1 VEKEGS
7 LMIAQ
12 PIKKHIDK
20 IDINDALIKTINEKT
35 KKVISLIQKNIEKYN
50 SVTFA
55 NSLGA
60 EDMVL
65 VDLIQKHKLN
75 VEIFSIDT
83 GRLPSETYN
92 LIQKVEDK
100 YQFKIKLYF
109 PNQEKVESYVNT
121 NGINAFYNSLDL
133 RKSCCAIRK
142 VEPLNRAL
150 KNKKAWIT
158 GMRQEQS
165 QTRLALKEEEFDEA
179 HQSQKLNPLS
189 SWSEVEIWAYIKM
202 YDVPYNVLHD
212 QFYPS
217 IGCAPCTRAISVGED
232 VRAGRWWW
240 EDPQNKECG
249 LHVK

>member
-1 VEKEGS
+1 MS
-7 LMIAQ
+7 IQ
-12 PIKKHIDK
+12 PIKAQKKHIDK
-20 IDINDALIKTINEKT
+20 IDINDALIKTIKEKSEN
-35 KKVISLIQKNIEKYN
+35 VISLIQKNIEKYS
-50 SVTFA
+50 SVAFA

-65 VDLIQKHKLN
+65 IDLIQKNKLS
-75 VEIFSIDT
+75 VEAFSIDT
-83 GRLPSETYN
+83 GRLPPETYN

-109 PNQEKVESYVNT
+109 PDHQKVESYVNT
-121 NGINAFYNSLDL
+121 NGINAFYNSVDL

-150 KNKKAWIT
+150 KDKKVWIT

-165 QTRLALKEEEFDEA
+165 QTRFALKEEEFDEA

-189 SWSEVEIWAYIKM
+189 TWSELEVWAYIKIN
-202 YDVPYNVLHD
+202 DVPYNTLHD

-217 IGCAPCTRAISVGED
+217 IGCAPCTRAISAGED
-232 VRAGRWWW
+232 IRAGRWWW

>member
-1 VEKEGS
+1 
-7 LMIAQ
+7 MTIQ
-12 PIKKHIDK
+12 PTKKQIDK
-20 IDINDALIKTINEKT
+20 IDINDALIKTINAKS
-35 KKVISLIQKNIEKYN
+35 KNVISLIQKNIEKLH
-50 SVTFA
+50 SVVFA

-65 VDLIQKHKLN
+65 VDLIRKNKLN

-83 GRLPSETYN
+83 GRLPSETYH
-92 LIQKVEDK
+92 LIQEVEDK
-100 YQFKIKLYF
+100 YQFKIKIYF
-109 PNQEKVESYVNT
+109 PNQEKVEGYVNL

-133 RKSCCAIRK
+133 RKSCCGIRK

-165 QTRLALKEEEFDEA
+165 QTRQTLQEEEFDEA

-189 SWSEVEIWAYIKM
+189 SWSENEIWAYIKINE
-202 YDVPYNVLHD
+202 VPYNALHD

-217 IGCAPCTRAISVGED
+217 IGCAPCSRAISEGED

>member
-1 VEKEGS
+1 
-7 LMIAQ
+7 MITK

-35 KKVISLIQKNIEKYN
+35 KNVISLIQKNIEKYN

-109 PNQEKVESYVNT
+109 PNQENVEHYVNT
-121 NGINAFYNSLDL
+121 YGINAFYNSLDL

-202 YDVPYNVLHD
+202 HDVPYNVLHD

>member
-1 VEKEGS
+1 
-7 LMIAQ
+7 MIHAN
-12 PIKKHIDK
+12 KKHIDK
-20 IDINDALIKTINEKT
+20 INIDDELIKIIDVKSKN
-35 KKVISLIQKNIEKYN
+35 VISLIQKNIEKYS
-50 SVTFA
+50 SVAFA

-65 VDLIQKHKLN
+65 IDLIQKNKLS
-75 VEIFSIDT
+75 VEAFSIDT
-83 GRLPSETYN
+83 GRLPPETYN

-109 PNQEKVESYVNT
+109 PDYQKIESYVNT
-121 NGINAFYNSLDL
+121 NGINAFYNSVDL

-150 KNKKAWIT
+150 KDKKVWIT

-165 QTRLALKEEEFDEA
+165 QTRFALKEEEFDEV

-189 SWSEVEIWAYIKM
+189 TWSELEVWAYIKIN
-202 YDVPYNVLHD
+202 DVPYNTLHD

-217 IGCAPCTRAISVGED
+217 IGCAPCTRAISAGED
-232 VRAGRWWW
+232 IRAGRWWW

>member
-1 VEKEGS
+1 MPNLAES
-7 LMIAQ
+7 ALML
-12 PIKKHIDK
+12 KKHIDK
-20 IDINDALIKTINEKT
+20 ININDALIKTINEKT
-35 KKVISLIQKNIEKYN
+35 KNVISLIQKNIEKYN

-109 PNQEKVESYVNT
+109 PNQENVEYYVNT

-189 SWSEVEIWAYIKM
+189 SWSEIEIWAYIKIH
-202 YDVPYNVLHD
+202 DVPYNALHD

-217 IGCAPCTRAISVGED
+217 IGCAPCTRPISAGED

>member
-1 VEKEGS
+1 
-7 LMIAQ
+7 MIHAN
-12 PIKKHIDK
+12 KKHIDK
-20 IDINDALIKTINEKT
+20 IDIDDELIKIIDEKS
-35 KKVISLIQKNIEKYN
+35 KNVISLIQKNIEKYS
-50 SVTFA
+50 SVAFA

-65 VDLIQKHKLN
+65 IDLIQKNKLS
-75 VEIFSIDT
+75 VEAFSIDT
-83 GRLPSETYN
+83 GRLPPETYN

-109 PNQEKVESYVNT
+109 PDHQKVESYVNT
-121 NGINAFYNSLDL
+121 NGINAFYNSVDL

-150 KNKKAWIT
+150 KDKKVWIT

-165 QTRLALKEEEFDEA
+165 KTRFALKEEEFDEV

-189 SWSEVEIWAYIKM
+189 TWSELEVWAYIKIN
-202 YDVPYNVLHD
+202 DVPYNTLHD

-217 IGCAPCTRAISVGED
+217 IGCAPCTRAISAGED
-232 VRAGRWWW
+232 IRAGRWWW

>member
-1 VEKEGS
+1 
-7 LMIAQ
+7 MITQAN
-12 PIKKHIDK
+12 KTHIDK
-20 IDINDALIKTINEKT
+20 IDIDDELIKIIDEKS
-35 KKVISLIQKNIEKYN
+35 KNVISLIQKNIEKYS
-50 SVTFA
+50 SVAFA

-65 VDLIQKHKLN
+65 IDLIQKNKLS
-75 VEIFSIDT
+75 VEAFSIDT
-83 GRLPSETYN
+83 GRLPPETYN

-109 PNQEKVESYVNT
+109 PNQEKVENYVNI

-150 KNKKAWIT
+150 KDKKVWIT

-165 QTRLALKEEEFDEA
+165 QTRFALKEEEFDET

-189 SWSEVEIWAYIKM
+189 TWSELEVWAYIKIN
-202 YDVPYNVLHD
+202 DVPYNTLHD

-217 IGCAPCTRAISVGED
+217 IGCAPCTRAISAGED
-232 VRAGRWWW
+232 IRAGRWWW

>member
-1 VEKEGS
+1 
-7 LMIAQ
+7 MIHAN
-12 PIKKHIDK
+12 KKHIDK
-20 IDINDALIKTINEKT
+20 INIDDELIKIIDVKSKN
-35 KKVISLIQKNIEKYN
+35 VISLIQKNIEKYS
-50 SVTFA
+50 SVAFA

-65 VDLIQKHKLN
+65 IDLIQKNKLS
-75 VEIFSIDT
+75 VEAFSIDT
-83 GRLPSETYN
+83 GRLPPETYN

-109 PNQEKVESYVNT
+109 PDYQKVESYVNT
-121 NGINAFYNSLDL
+121 NGINAFYNSVDL

-150 KNKKAWIT
+150 KDKKVWIT

-165 QTRLALKEEEFDEA
+165 QTRFALKEEEFDEV

-189 SWSEVEIWAYIKM
+189 TWSELEVWAYIKIN
-202 YDVPYNVLHD
+202 DVPYNTLHD

-217 IGCAPCTRAISVGED
+217 IGCAPCTRAISAGED
-232 VRAGRWWW
+232 IRAGRWWW

>member
-1 VEKEGS
+1 MS
-7 LMIAQ
+7 LQ
-12 PIKKHIDK
+12 QIKKYIDK
-20 IDINDALIKTINEKT
+20 ININDVLIKIIDEKS
-35 KKVISLIQKNIEKYN
+35 KNVISLIQNYIEKYH
-50 SVTFA
+50 SVAFA

-65 VDLIQKHKLN
+65 VDIIHRNRLN

-83 GRLPSETYN
+83 GRLPPETYN
-92 LIQKVEDK
+92 LIQKTEEK
-100 YQFKIKLYF
+100 YQFTIKLYF
-109 PNQEKVESYVNT
+109 PNQEKVETYVNT
-121 NGINAFYNSLDL
+121 NGINAFYSSLDL
-133 RKSCCAIRK
+133 RKACCAIRK

-179 HQSQKLNPLS
+179 HQSQKLNPLT
-189 SWSEVEIWAYIKM
+189 SWSELEVWAYIKIH
-202 YDVPYNVLHD
+202 DVPYNALHD

-217 IGCAPCTRAISVGED
+217 IGCAPCTRAISAGED
-232 VRAGRWWW
+232 IRAGRWWW

>member
-1 VEKEGS
+1 
-7 LMIAQ
+7 MIHAN
-12 PIKKHIDK
+12 KKHIDK
-20 IDINDALIKTINEKT
+20 INIDDELIKIIDVKSKN
-35 KKVISLIQKNIEKYN
+35 VISLIQKNIEKYS
-50 SVTFA
+50 SVAFA

-65 VDLIQKHKLN
+65 IDLIQKNKLS
-75 VEIFSIDT
+75 VEAFSIDT
-83 GRLPSETYN
+83 GRLPPETYN

-109 PNQEKVESYVNT
+109 PDHQKIESYVNT
-121 NGINAFYNSLDL
+121 NGINAFYNSVDL

-150 KNKKAWIT
+150 KDKKVWIT

-165 QTRLALKEEEFDEA
+165 QTRFALKEEEFDEV

-189 SWSEVEIWAYIKM
+189 TWSELEVWAYIKIN
-202 YDVPYNVLHD
+202 DVPYNTLHD

-217 IGCAPCTRAISVGED
+217 IGCAPCTRAISAGED
-232 VRAGRWWW
+232 IRAGRWWW

>member
-1 VEKEGS
+1 
-7 LMIAQ
+7 MIHAN
-12 PIKKHIDK
+12 KKHIDK
-20 IDINDALIKTINEKT
+20 IDIDDELIKIIDEKS
-35 KKVISLIQKNIEKYN
+35 KNVISLIQKNIEKYS
-50 SVTFA
+50 SVAFA

-65 VDLIQKHKLN
+65 IDLIQKNKLS
-75 VEIFSIDT
+75 VEAFSIDT
-83 GRLPSETYN
+83 GRLPPETYN

-109 PNQEKVESYVNT
+109 PDYQKIESYVNT
-121 NGINAFYNSLDL
+121 NGINAFYNSVDL

-150 KNKKAWIT
+150 KDKKVWIT

-165 QTRLALKEEEFDEA
+165 QTRFALKEEEFDEA

-189 SWSEVEIWAYIKM
+189 TWSELEVWAYIKIN
-202 YDVPYNVLHD
+202 DVPYNTLHD

-217 IGCAPCTRAISVGED
+217 IGCAPCTRAISAGED
-232 VRAGRWWW
+232 IRAGRWWW

>member
-1 VEKEGS
+1 
-7 LMIAQ
+7 MITK
-12 PIKKHIDK
+12 PIKKHIDE

-35 KKVISLIQKNIEKYN
+35 KNVISLIQKNIEKYN

-109 PNQEKVESYVNT
+109 PNQEKVEHYVNT

-189 SWSEVEIWAYIKM
+189 SWSEVEIWAYIKIH
-202 YDVPYNVLHD
+202 DVPSNALHD

-217 IGCAPCTRAISVGED
+217 IGCAPCTRPISAGED

>member
-1 VEKEGS
+1 
-7 LMIAQ
+7 MMTIQ
-12 PIKKHIDK
+12 TIKSQSKHIDK
-20 IDINDALIKTINEKT
+20 FNINDALLKIIEEKSQNVVEVIN
-35 KKVISLIQKNIEKYN
+35 KNIKALG

-65 VDLIQKHKLN
+65 IDLIQKNKLN
-75 VEIFSIDT
+75 VSIFSIDT

-92 LIQKVEDK
+92 LITTVEEK
-100 YQFKIKLYF
+100 YQLKIKLYF
-109 PNQEKVESYVNT
+109 PEQEKVESYVNT
-121 NGINAFYNSLDL
+121 HGINAFYQSLDL
-133 RKSCCAIRK
+133 RKSCCFIRK

-165 QTRLALKEEEFDEA
+165 QTRQTLKEEEFDEA
-179 HQSQKLNPLS
+179 QQLQKLNPLT
-189 SWSEVEIWAYIKM
+189 SWTELEVWAYIK
-202 YDVPYNVLHD
+202 YHNVPYNALHD

-217 IGCAPCTRAISVGED
+217 IGCAPCTRAISEGED
-232 VRAGRWWW
+232 LRAGRWWW
-240 EDPQNKECG
+240 EDAQNKECG

>member
-1 VEKEGS
+1 
-7 LMIAQ
+7 MITQAN
-12 PIKKHIDK
+12 KTHIDK
-20 IDINDALIKTINEKT
+20 IDIDDELIKIIDEKS
-35 KKVISLIQKNIEKYN
+35 KNVISLIQKNIEKYS
-50 SVTFA
+50 SVAFA

-65 VDLIQKHKLN
+65 IDLIQKNKLS
-75 VEIFSIDT
+75 VEAFSIDT
-83 GRLPSETYN
+83 GRLPPETYN

-109 PNQEKVESYVNT
+109 PDHQKVESYVNT
-121 NGINAFYNSLDL
+121 NGINAFYNSVDL

-150 KNKKAWIT
+150 KDKKVWIT

-165 QTRLALKEEEFDEA
+165 QTRFALKEEEFDET

-189 SWSEVEIWAYIKM
+189 TWSELEVWAYIKIN
-202 YDVPYNVLHD
+202 DVPYNTLHD

-217 IGCAPCTRAISVGED
+217 IGCAPCTRAISAGED
-232 VRAGRWWW
+232 IRAGRWWW

>member
-1 VEKEGS
+1 
-7 LMIAQ
+7 MIHAN
-12 PIKKHIDK
+12 KKHIDK
-20 IDINDALIKTINEKT
+20 IDIDDELIKIIDEKS
-35 KKVISLIQKNIEKYN
+35 KNVISLIQKNIEKYS
-50 SVTFA
+50 SVAFA

-65 VDLIQKHKLN
+65 IDLIQKNKLS
-75 VEIFSIDT
+75 VEAFSIDT
-83 GRLPSETYN
+83 GRLPPETYN

-109 PNQEKVESYVNT
+109 PDYQKIESYVNT
-121 NGINAFYNSLDL
+121 NGINAFYNSVDL

-150 KNKKAWIT
+150 KDKKVWIT

-165 QTRLALKEEEFDEA
+165 QTRFALKEEEFDEV
-179 HQSQKLNPLS
+179 HQSQKLNPLCT
-189 SWSEVEIWAYIKM
+189 WSELEVWAYIKIN
-202 YDVPYNVLHD
+202 DVPYNALHD

-217 IGCAPCTRAISVGED
+217 IGCAPCTRAISAGED
-232 VRAGRWWW
+232 IRAGRWWW

>member
-1 VEKEGS
+1 
-7 LMIAQ
+7 MIHAN
-12 PIKKHIDK
+12 KKHIDK
-20 IDINDALIKTINEKT
+20 IDIDDELIKIIDVKSKN
-35 KKVISLIQKNIEKYN
+35 VISLIQKNIEKYS
-50 SVTFA
+50 SVAFA

-65 VDLIQKHKLN
+65 IDLIQKNKLS
-75 VEIFSIDT
+75 VEAFSIDT
-83 GRLPSETYN
+83 GRLPPETYN

-109 PNQEKVESYVNT
+109 PDYQKIESYVNT
-121 NGINAFYNSLDL
+121 NGINAFYNSVDL

-150 KNKKAWIT
+150 KDKKVWIT

-165 QTRLALKEEEFDEA
+165 QTRFALKEEEFDET

-189 SWSEVEIWAYIKM
+189 TWSELEVWAYIKIN
-202 YDVPYNVLHD
+202 DVPYNTLHD
-212 QFYPS
+212 KFYPS
-217 IGCAPCTRAISVGED
+217 IGCAPCTRAISAGED
-232 VRAGRWWW
+232 IRAGRWWW

>member
-1 VEKEGS
+1 MS
-7 LMIAQ
+7 IQ
-12 PIKKHIDK
+12 PIKLTKKHIDK
-20 IDINDALIKTINEKT
+20 IDINDELIKTIEEKSQ
-35 KKVISLIQKNIEKYN
+35 KVISLIQKNIEKHN
-50 SVTFA
+50 SVAFA

-65 VDLIQKHKLN
+65 VDLIQKNKLN

-92 LIQKVEDK
+92 LIQKVEEK
-100 YQFKIKLYF
+100 YQFKIKIYF
-109 PNQEKVESYVNT
+109 PNQEKVESYVNS

-133 RKSCCAIRK
+133 RKSCCGIRK

-150 KNKKAWIT
+150 KDKKAWIT

-165 QTRLALKEEEFDEA
+165 QTRQTLQEEEFDEA

-189 SWSEVEIWAYIKM
+189 SWSELEVWAYIKN
-202 YDVPYNVLHD
+202 YEVPYNALHD

-217 IGCAPCTRAISVGED
+217 IGCAPCTRAISEGED

-240 EDPQNKECG
+240 EDPQSKECG

>member
-1 VEKEGS
+1 
-7 LMIAQ
+7 MITQAN
-12 PIKKHIDK
+12 KTHIDK
-20 IDINDALIKTINEKT
+20 IDIDDELIKIIDEKS
-35 KKVISLIQKNIEKYN
+35 KNVISLIQKNIEKYN
-50 SVTFA
+50 SVAFA

-65 VDLIQKHKLN
+65 IDLIQKNKLS
-75 VEIFSIDT
+75 VEAFSIDT
-83 GRLPSETYN
+83 GRLPPETYN

-109 PNQEKVESYVNT
+109 PDHQKVESYVNT
-121 NGINAFYNSLDL
+121 NGINAFYNSIDL

-150 KNKKAWIT
+150 KDKKVWIT

-165 QTRLALKEEEFDEA
+165 QTRFALKEEEFDET

-189 SWSEVEIWAYIKM
+189 TWSELEVWAYIKIN
-202 YDVPYNVLHD
+202 DVPYNTLHD

-217 IGCAPCTRAISVGED
+217 IGCAPCTRAISAGED
-232 VRAGRWWW
+232 IRAGRWWW

>member
-1 VEKEGS
+1 
-7 LMIAQ
+7 MTIQ
-12 PIKKHIDK
+12 TPKKQIDK
-20 IDINDALIKTINEKT
+20 IDVNDVLIKTIKEKS
-35 KKVISLIQKNIEKYN
+35 KNVISLIQKNIEKLHF
-50 SVTFA
+50 VAFA

-65 VDLIQKHKLN
+65 VDLIRKNKLN

-83 GRLPSETYN
+83 GRLPAETYH
-92 LIQKVEDK
+92 LIQEVELK
-100 YQFKIKLYF
+100 YQFKIKIYF
-109 PNQEKVESYVNT
+109 PNQEKVESYVNL

-133 RKSCCAIRK
+133 RKSCCGIRK

-150 KNKKAWIT
+150 KDKKAWIT

-165 QTRLALKEEEFDEA
+165 QTRQTLQEEEFDEA

-189 SWSEVEIWAYIKM
+189 TWSENEIWAYIKINE
-202 YDVPYNVLHD
+202 VPYNALHD

-217 IGCAPCTRAISVGED
+217 IGCAPCTRAISEGED

>member
-1 VEKEGS
+1 MS
-7 LMIAQ
+7 LQ
-12 PIKKHIDK
+12 QIKKHIDK
-20 IDINDALIKTINEKT
+20 ININDALIKIIDEKS
-35 KKVISLIQKNIEKYN
+35 KNVISLIQNNIETYH
-50 SVTFA
+50 SVAFA

-65 VDLIQKHKLN
+65 VDIIQRNRLN

-83 GRLPSETYN
+83 GRLPPDTYN
-92 LIQKVEDK
+92 LIQKTEEK
-100 YQFKIKLYF
+100 YQFTIKLYF
-109 PNQEKVESYVNT
+109 PNQEKVETYVNT
-121 NGINAFYNSLDL
+121 NGINAFYSSLDL
-133 RKSCCAIRK
+133 RKACCAIRK

-179 HQSQKLNPLS
+179 HQSQKLNPLT
-189 SWSEVEIWAYIKM
+189 SWSELEVWAYIKIH
-202 YDVPYNVLHD
+202 DVPYNVLHD

-217 IGCAPCTRAISVGED
+217 IGCAPCTRAISEGED
-232 VRAGRWWW
+232 LRAGRWWW
-240 EDPQNKECG
+240 EDPENKECG

>member
-1 VEKEGS
+1 MNV
-7 LMIAQ
+7 Q

-20 IDINDALIKTINEKT
+20 ININDVLIKTIDEKS
-35 KKVISLIQKNIEKYN
+35 KNVISLIQKNIEKYK

-65 VDLIQKHKLN
+65 LDLIQKHKLN

-109 PNQEKVESYVNT
+109 PNQEKVEHYVNT

-189 SWSEVEIWAYIKM
+189 SWSEIEIWAYIKIH
-202 YDVPYNVLHD
+202 DVPYNALHD

-217 IGCAPCTRAISVGED
+217 IGCAPCTRAISAGED
-232 VRAGRWWW
+232 IRAGRWWW

>member
-1 VEKEGS
+1 
-7 LMIAQ
+7 MTIQAT
-12 PIKKHIDK
+12 KKQIDK
-20 IDINDALIKTINEKT
+20 IDINDALIKTINEKS
-35 KKVISLIQKNIEKYN
+35 KNVISLIQKNIEKLH

-65 VDLIQKHKLN
+65 VDLIRKNKLN

-83 GRLPSETYN
+83 GRLPSETYH
-92 LIQKVEDK
+92 LIQEVEDK
-100 YQFKIKLYF
+100 YQFKIKIYF
-109 PNQEKVESYVNT
+109 PNQEKVESYVNL

-133 RKSCCAIRK
+133 RKSCCGIRK

-165 QTRLALKEEEFDEA
+165 QTRQTLQEEEFDEA

-189 SWSEVEIWAYIKM
+189 SWSENEIWAYIKM
-202 YDVPYNVLHD
+202 NEVPYNALHD

-217 IGCAPCTRAISVGED
+217 IGCDPCSRAISEGED

-249 LHVK
+249 LHIK

>member
-1 VEKEGS
+1 
-7 LMIAQ
+7 MITK
-12 PIKKHIDK
+12 PIKKHIDE

-35 KKVISLIQKNIEKYN
+35 KNVISLIQKNIEKYN

-109 PNQEKVESYVNT
+109 PNQENVEHYVNT

-202 YDVPYNVLHD
+202 HDVPYNALHD

-217 IGCAPCTRAISVGED
+217 IGCAPCTRPISAGED

>member
-1 VEKEGS
+1 
-7 LMIAQ
+7 MITK
-12 PIKKHIDK
+12 PIKKHIDE

-35 KKVISLIQKNIEKYN
+35 KNVISLIQKNIEKYN

-109 PNQEKVESYVNT
+109 PNQENVEHYVNT
-121 NGINAFYNSLDL
+121 YGINAFYNSLDL

-202 YDVPYNVLHD
+202 HDVPYNALHD

-217 IGCAPCTRAISVGED
+217 IGCAPCTRAISAGED
-232 VRAGRWWW
+232 IRAGRWWW

>member
-1 VEKEGS
+1 MS
-7 LMIAQ
+7 IQ
-12 PIKKHIDK
+12 PIKLTKKHIDK
-20 IDINDALIKTINEKT
+20 IDINDELIKTIEEKS
-35 KKVISLIQKNIEKYN
+35 KKVISLIQKNIEKHN

-65 VDLIQKHKLN
+65 VDLIQKNKLN
-75 VEIFSIDT
+75 VEIFSIYT

-92 LIQKVEDK
+92 FIQKVEEK
-100 YQFKIKLYF
+100 YQFKIKIYF
-109 PNQEKVESYVNT
+109 PNQEKVESYVNS

-133 RKSCCAIRK
+133 RKSCCGIRK

-150 KNKKAWIT
+150 KGKKAWIT

-165 QTRLALKEEEFDEA
+165 QTRSTLKEEEFDEA

-189 SWSEVEIWAYIKM
+189 SWSELEIWAYIKTQ
-202 YDVPYNVLHD
+202 DVPYNALHD

-217 IGCAPCTRAISVGED
+217 IGCAPCTRAISERED
-232 VRAGRWWW
+232 IRAGRWWW

>member
-1 VEKEGS
+1 M
-7 LMIAQ
+7 MIHAN
-12 PIKKHIDK
+12 KKHIDK
-20 IDINDALIKTINEKT
+20 IDIDDELIKIIDEKS
-35 KKVISLIQKNIEKYN
+35 KNVISLIQKNIEKYS
-50 SVTFA
+50 SVAFA

-65 VDLIQKHKLN
+65 IDLIQKNKLS
-75 VEIFSIDT
+75 VEAFSIDT
-83 GRLPSETYN
+83 GRLPPETYN

-109 PNQEKVESYVNT
+109 PDYQKIESYVNT
-121 NGINAFYNSLDL
+121 NGINAFYNSVDL

-150 KNKKAWIT
+150 KDKKVWIT

-165 QTRLALKEEEFDEA
+165 QTRFALKEEEFDEV

-189 SWSEVEIWAYIKM
+189 TWSELEVWAYIKIN
-202 YDVPYNVLHD
+202 DVPYNTLHD
-212 QFYPS
+212 KFYPS
-217 IGCAPCTRAISVGED
+217 IGCAPCTRAISAGED
-232 VRAGRWWW
+232 IRAGRWWW

>member
-1 VEKEGS
+1 MS
-7 LMIAQ
+7 IQ
-12 PIKKHIDK
+12 PTKKHIDK
-20 IDINDALIKTINEKT
+20 ININDALIKTIDEKS
-35 KKVISLIQKNIEKYN
+35 KNVISLIQKNIEKYN
-50 SVTFA
+50 SVAFA

-65 VDLIQKHKLN
+65 LDLIQKHKLN

-83 GRLPSETYN
+83 GRLPSETYD

-109 PNQEKVESYVNT
+109 PNQEKVEYYVNT

-202 YDVPYNVLHD
+202 HDVPYNALHD

-217 IGCAPCTRAISVGED
+217 IGCAPCTRAISAGED
-232 VRAGRWWW
+232 IRAGRWWW

>member
-1 VEKEGS
+1 
-7 LMIAQ
+7 MTIQ
-12 PIKKHIDK
+12 TTKKQIDK
-20 IDINDALIKTINEKT
+20 IDINDAVINTINDKS
-35 KKVISLIQKNIEKYN
+35 KNVISLIQKNIEKLH
-50 SVTFA
+50 SVAFA

-65 VDLIQKHKLN
+65 VDLIRKNKLN

-83 GRLPSETYN
+83 GRLPSETYH
-92 LIQKVEDK
+92 LIQEVELK
-100 YQFKIKLYF
+100 YQFKIKIYF
-109 PNQEKVESYVNT
+109 PNQEKVESYVNL

-133 RKSCCAIRK
+133 RKSCCGIRK

-150 KNKKAWIT
+150 KDKKAWIT

-165 QTRLALKEEEFDEA
+165 QTRQTLQEEEFDEA

-189 SWSEVEIWAYIKM
+189 SWSEHEIWAYIKM
-202 YDVPYNVLHD
+202 NEVPYNALHD

-217 IGCAPCTRAISVGED
+217 IGCAPCSRAISEGED
-232 VRAGRWWW
+232 IRAGRWWW
-240 EDPQNKECG
+240 EDPQNRECG

>member
-1 VEKEGS
+1 
-7 LMIAQ
+7 MITK

-109 PNQEKVESYVNT
+109 PNQENVEHYVNT
-121 NGINAFYNSLDL
+121 YGINAFYNSLDL

-150 KNKKAWIT
+150 KDKKVWIT

-189 SWSEVEIWAYIKM
+189 TWSELEVWAYIKIN
-202 YDVPYNVLHD
+202 DVPYNTLHD

-217 IGCAPCTRAISVGED
+217 IGCAPCTRAISAGED
-232 VRAGRWWW
+232 IRAGRWWW

>member
-1 VEKEGS
+1 
-7 LMIAQ
+7 MITQAN
-12 PIKKHIDK
+12 KTHIDK
-20 IDINDALIKTINEKT
+20 IDIDDELIKIIDEKS
-35 KKVISLIQKNIEKYN
+35 KNVISLIQKNIEKYS
-50 SVTFA
+50 SVAFA

-65 VDLIQKHKLN
+65 IDLIQKNKLS
-75 VEIFSIDT
+75 VEAFSIDT
-83 GRLPSETYN
+83 GRLPPETYN

-109 PNQEKVESYVNT
+109 PDHQKVESYVNT
-121 NGINAFYNSLDL
+121 NGINAFYNSIDL

-150 KNKKAWIT
+150 KDKKVWIT

-165 QTRLALKEEEFDEA
+165 QTRFALKEEEFDEV

-189 SWSEVEIWAYIKM
+189 TWSELEVWAYIKIN
-202 YDVPYNVLHD
+202 DVPYNTLHD

-217 IGCAPCTRAISVGED
+217 IGCAPCTRAISAGED
-232 VRAGRWWW
+232 IRAGRWWW

>member
-35 KKVISLIQKNIEKYN
+35 KKVISLIQKNIEKFS

-109 PNQEKVESYVNT
+109 PNQENVEHYVNT
-121 NGINAFYNSLDL
+121 YGINAFYNSLDL

-202 YDVPYNVLHD
+202 HDVPYNVLHD

>member
-1 VEKEGS
+1 
-7 LMIAQ
+7 MITQAN
-12 PIKKHIDK
+12 KTHIDK
-20 IDINDALIKTINEKT
+20 IDIDDELIKIIDEKS
-35 KKVISLIQKNIEKYN
+35 KNVISLIQKNIEKYS
-50 SVTFA
+50 SVAFA

-65 VDLIQKHKLN
+65 IDLIQKNKLS
-75 VEIFSIDT
+75 VEAFSIDT
-83 GRLPSETYN
+83 GRLPPETYN

-109 PNQEKVESYVNT
+109 PDHQKVESYVNT
-121 NGINAFYNSLDL
+121 NGINAFYNSVDL

-150 KNKKAWIT
+150 KDKKVWIT

-165 QTRLALKEEEFDEA
+165 QTRFSLKEEEFDEA

-189 SWSEVEIWAYIKM
+189 TWSELEVWAYIKIN
-202 YDVPYNVLHD
+202 DVPYNTLHD

-217 IGCAPCTRAISVGED
+217 IGCAPCTRAISAGED
-232 VRAGRWWW
+232 IRAGRWWW

>member
-1 VEKEGS
+1 
-7 LMIAQ
+7 MITQAN
-12 PIKKHIDK
+12 KKHIDK
-20 IDINDALIKTINEKT
+20 IDIDDELIKIIDEKS
-35 KKVISLIQKNIEKYN
+35 KNVISLIQKNIEKYS
-50 SVTFA
+50 SVAFA

-65 VDLIQKHKLN
+65 IDLIQKNKLS
-75 VEIFSIDT
+75 VEAFSIDT
-83 GRLPSETYN
+83 GRLPPETYN

-109 PNQEKVESYVNT
+109 PDYQKIESYVNT
-121 NGINAFYNSLDL
+121 NGINAFYNSVDL

-150 KNKKAWIT
+150 KDKKVWIT

-165 QTRLALKEEEFDEA
+165 QTRFALKEEEFDEV

-189 SWSEVEIWAYIKM
+189 TWSELEVWAYIKIN
-202 YDVPYNVLHD
+202 DVPYNTLHD

-217 IGCAPCTRAISVGED
+217 IGCAPCTRAISAGED
-232 VRAGRWWW
+232 IRAGRWWW